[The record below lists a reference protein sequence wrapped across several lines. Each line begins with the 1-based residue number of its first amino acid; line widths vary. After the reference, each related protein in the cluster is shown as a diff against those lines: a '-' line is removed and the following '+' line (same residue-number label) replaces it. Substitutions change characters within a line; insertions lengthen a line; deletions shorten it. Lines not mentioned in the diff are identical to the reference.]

1 MSITPPGLLGRRF
14 WLLFAA
20 STLVCTTTGT
30 VAPAL
35 PQYIQNDLGHS
46 ATVVGIVVGAA
57 SVLSVIANPVLG
69 RITDRAG
76 RRRMGMSGAALGVLG
91 MGVLLLA
98 GGLWNV
104 VGGRALFGIGAIAL
118 NVALTAWVVD
128 AARAD
133 ARGRALGMF
142 GISVWIG
149 LAAGPQIGQTLLHEY
164 GFTAVWLACA
174 AMQAGAF
181 GCIAA
186 APRRPR
192 TAVVD
197 RTPQKWG
204 PVVAATARPSAIA
217 AAAWTGESI
226 LMSFLILHLVDR
238 GVPSTG
244 PTGAAAVFT
253 VFSAGVVGFRLLL
266 GTRVDRWRPQVTV
279 AGALAAT
286 TAGYVVLAFASS
298 FPVAAIGAALLGCGF
313 SPLYPALLMLT
324 TGRLHP
330 NSRAAGLGVFTSGVE
345 LGLAVGVF
353 AGGVLVDRAGGG
365 AAMLGAAGFQI
376 VAMVVLLCRP
386 WRVTPSPA
394 PVGVA
399 AEA

>member
-1 MSITPPGLLGRRF
+1 MGRRF

>member
-1 MSITPPGLLGRRF
+1 MPFTPPGLLGRRF

-30 VAPAL
+30 VTPAL

-69 RITDRAG
+69 WITDRAG
-76 RRRMGMSGAALGVLG
+76 RRRMGMAGAVLGVVG
-91 MGVLLLA
+91 MGVLLPA
-98 GGLWNV
+98 GSLWNV

-133 ARGRALGMF
+133 ARGRTLGMF

-149 LAAGPQIGQTLLHEY
+149 LAAGPQIGQTLLHGY
-164 GFTAVWLACA
+164 GFAAVWLACA
-174 AMQAGAF
+174 AMQVGAF
-181 GCIAA
+181 GCVAA

-192 TAVVD
+192 IIVVD

-204 PVVAATARPSAIA
+204 PVVAATARPSVIA

-238 GVPSTG
+238 GVPPTG
-244 PTGAAAVFT
+244 PTGAAAVFA
-253 VFSAGVVGFRLLL
+253 VFSASVVGFRLLL
-266 GTRVDRWRPQVTV
+266 GARVDRWRPQATA

-286 TAGYVVLAFASS
+286 TAGYVVLAVASS

-353 AGGVLVDRAGGG
+353 VGGVLVDRAGGG
-365 AAMLGAAGFQI
+365 AAMFGAAAFQI
-376 VAMVVLLCRP
+376 VALVVLLCRP
-386 WRVTPSPA
+386 W
-394 PVGVA
+394 PVPEPTSSAVSVKV
-399 AEA
+399 